1 MYITRSIDFQLIP
14 TLLGTVTMSE
24 VVPTALILGH
34 SFVKRLQ
41 RDLHQGFESRVSCD
55 FNLLGTAS
63 VRLHGIGGQTVQTLQ
78 ANDLH
83 VVRDLAPVIVIL
95 EIGTNDLSK
104 LPPEKVGSAIEDLVR
119 LSQSEF
125 SVRAIG
131 ICYVI
136 PRGIFFPHA
145 MTFWCKATVLK
156 QYVSVV
162 VADLPNVFCWRHT
175 EFNNQYSLYRSDRG
189 TVLTA
194 GGLLKN

>member
-1 MYITRSIDFQLIP
+1 
-14 TLLGTVTMSE
+14 MSE

-41 RDLHQGFESRVSCD
+41 RDLNRGFDSRASCD
-55 FNLLGTAS
+55 FNLSGTAS
-63 VRLHGIGGQTVQTLQ
+63 VRLHGIGGRTVQTLQ

-83 VVRDLAPVIVIL
+83 VVRDLAPDIVIL

-119 LSQSEF
+119 LFQSDF

-131 ICYVI
+131 VCYVI

-145 MTFWCKATVLK
+145 MSFWCKATVLN

-162 VADLPNVFCWRHT
+162 LADLPNVFCWRHT
-175 EFNNQYSLYRSDRG
+175 EFNNPHKDFYLADGVHLNRSGQY
-189 TVLTA
+189 
-194 GGLLKN
+194 LL